1 MSTLPPNPSFNPNIP
16 IVSSAGGTSA
26 SYKNPNSP
34 ESIMK
39 TLTILQVQTAV
50 DQKYDVAQ
58 SPYHKEAFVNF
69 SSSSDMIRILIACI
83 IILLICLVAFKT
95 LRFVAKVFLLT
106 LAVVSSLL
114 VIHLYVRNVNDK

>member
-26 SYKNPNSP
+26 AYKNPNSP

-58 SPYHKEAFVNF
+58 SPYHKETFVNF

>member
-26 SYKNPNSP
+26 AYKNPNSP

-39 TLTILQVQTAV
+39 NLATLQVQTAV

-58 SPYHKEAFVNF
+58 SPYYKEAFVNF

-83 IILLICLVAFKT
+83 IILLICLVVFKT

>member
-26 SYKNPNSP
+26 AYKNPNSP

-58 SPYHKEAFVNF
+58 SPYYKEAFVNF